1 MAGLHLGFMATKS
14 TELMRRFKEVT
25 PGYFYPVNNVS
36 QAAGQAALMNSWGW
50 VNDFVKHLE
59 TVRDYVY
66 ERLSTMDNV
75 EVLKPEGTYVIFPK
89 IQGMTSAEAANYLL
103 EEAKVAVVPGHG
115 DPFSYFGPGGEG
127 HIRIVYSTSM
137 GIIEEAMNRIESALS
152 RL

>member
-1 MAGLHLGFMATKS
+1 
-14 TELMRRFKEVT
+14 
-25 PGYFYPVNNVS
+25 
-36 QAAGQAALMNSWGW
+36 
-50 VNDFVKHLE
+50 
-59 TVRDYVY
+59 VRDYVY

-75 EVLKPEGTYVIFPK
+75 EVHKPEGTYVIFPK

-103 EEAKVAVVPGHG
+103 EEAKVAIVPGHG
-115 DPFSYFGPGGEG
+115 DPFSYFGLGGEG